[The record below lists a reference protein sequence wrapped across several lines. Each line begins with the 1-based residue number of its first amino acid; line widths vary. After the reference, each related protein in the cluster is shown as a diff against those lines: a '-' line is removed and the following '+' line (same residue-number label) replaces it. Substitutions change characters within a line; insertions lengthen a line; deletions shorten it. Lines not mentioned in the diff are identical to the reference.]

1 MYFNVVV
8 VNCGNEESVAHIS
21 AESIPNKGDE
31 LEIVMYNNKPQKYK
45 VTGVER
51 KYVCGV
57 NANWST
63 FITVRTVRYD

>member
-8 VNCGNEESVAHIS
+8 VNCGNEETVAHIS

-31 LEIVMYNNKPQKYK
+31 LQIVRHNKTIEKYK
-45 VTGVER
+45 VTGIER
-51 KYVCGV
+51 KYVEGV
-57 NANWST
+57 NGYWNT